1 MRVVVQRVKK
11 CEVIVEEQTVGSI
24 DKGLL
29 IFLGIEEAD
38 SIEDIDWLVGKIS
51 RLRIFPDQDDLM
63 NLSVTDIDG
72 NILVVSQ
79 FTLHAS
85 TKKGNRPSFIKAA
98 HPSIAVPL
106 YEKFIEKLEQE
117 TGKKIEQGIFGA
129 MMDVALINWGPVTI
143 QIDTKNKE

>member
-24 DKGLL
+24 GKGLL